1 MSKYFTNYK
10 LKGKHK
16 RFDEKLYKKYDIRAR
31 EKIKNKLGD
40 YVKDHP
46 NQYKQDLIILDTDSY
61 YKYLEI
67 QVCSGWTTE
76 KYPHDNVFVY
86 ERKSLYDGNTL
97 YLTLNNILT
106 EGLLFD
112 RDSLGEKPRR
122 LRKNSREF
130 VYDILWNMILP
141 IHIGTL
147 SKQTIKSYWILKG
160 QYTKPNKVY
169 KKYNIKARKKI
180 KKLLGD
186 YVIDNPNPYKQDFI
200 IIDPDSYYKYLEIQV
215 CNQWINQQYPYSNVY
230 VDIWKSLYGSD
241 TLYLILNNKLTQGLL
256 FDRDSFSKKSQRL
269 KKYSKKFVYNIPRN
283 KILPIYLKHLNK
295 KIIKMY

>member
-40 YVKDHP
+40 YIKDNP
-46 NQYKQDLIILDTDSY
+46 DIYKQDFIILDKDSY

-67 QVCSGWTTE
+67 QVCSGWTTG
-76 KYPHDNVFVY
+76 KYPYDNVFVY

-147 SKQTIKSYWILKG
+147 SKQIIKSYWILKG
-160 QYTKPNKVY
+160 QYTKPNKIY

-180 KKLLGD
+180 KKLLGS
-186 YVIDNPNPYKQDFI
+186 YIKDNSNPYKQDFVI
-200 IIDPDSYYKYLEIQV
+200 TDTDSYYKYLEIQV
-215 CNQWINQQYPYSNVY
+215 CSQWTEKQYPYNDVY
-230 VDIWKSLYGSD
+230 VDTWKSLYGSD
-241 TLYLILNNKLTQGLL
+241 TLYLTLNNELTLGLL
-256 FDRDSFSKKSQRL
+256 FDRNSFSKKYQRV
-269 KKYSKKFVYNIPRN
+269 KKYSRDFVYNIPWN

-295 KIIKMY
+295 KTIKIY